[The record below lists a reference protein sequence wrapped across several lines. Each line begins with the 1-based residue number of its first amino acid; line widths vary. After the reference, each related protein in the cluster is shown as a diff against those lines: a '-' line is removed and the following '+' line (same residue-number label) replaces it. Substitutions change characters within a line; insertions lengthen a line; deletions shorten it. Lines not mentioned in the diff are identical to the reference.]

1 MNRVIVC
8 LIIITCTIYL
18 TGCTGAKTEVT
29 VSKNPD
35 AEEVL
40 RLDPN
45 ADFFQWEGLIYQTNI
60 DWVNEIELTK
70 HELVGEIEE
79 MYDKSNYFRD
89 GMANKLP
96 IGTKIFSTKER
107 KDILLVEDEG
117 KTKKYLALVE
127 G

>member
-18 TGCTGAKTEVT
+18 SGCTDAKTEVT
-29 VSKNPD
+29 VSKHPD

-70 HELVGEIEE
+70 YESVGEIEE
-79 MYDKSNYFRD
+79 MYDKNNYFRD